1 MPLAKALPAV
11 RRMGLHGLEFD
22 ARGEMRPQDLGPTAL
37 RQLRKLLDDNE
48 LRVCAVEFHTRRGY
62 GVMDELDRRVEA
74 TKAAMKMARALGCDL
89 IVNQVGHIPEDLTKG
104 EGQTLVEVLRD
115 LGHFGQH
122 TGAMLCAETGSETPA
137 DLKRLLDA
145 LPTGALAVTLDPGNL
160 VMNGFSP
167 REAVDVLGDAIR
179 HVHAHDAARDL
190 RQRRGIEVE
199 LGRGEVD
206 FPNLLGALEEHD
218 YRGWLSIERDDAE
231 DPRMEIEAAA
241 QYLAGL

>member
-1 MPLAKALPAV
+1 
-11 RRMGLHGLEFD
+11 MGVHGIEFD
-22 ARGEMRPQDLGPTAL
+22 ARGEMRPQDMGPTAL

-74 TKAAMKMARALGCDL
+74 TKAAMKMARALGCGL
-89 IVNQVGHIPEDLTKG
+89 VVNQVGHIPEDLTTG
-104 EGQTLVEVLRD
+104 EGQVLVEVLRD

-122 TGAMLCAETGSETPA
+122 AGALLAAETGSERPA
-137 DLKRLLDA
+137 DLRRLIDA
-145 LPTGALAVTLDPGNL
+145 LPAGSLVVTLDPGNL

-167 REAVDVLGDAIR
+167 LEAVEKLGQAIH

-190 RQRRGIEVE
+190 RQRRGVEVQ

-206 FPNLLGALEEHD
+206 FPNLFGVLEEHD
-218 YRGWLSIERDDAE
+218 YRGWFSIERDDAD
-231 DPRMEIEAAA
+231 DPTVEIAAA
-241 QYLAGL
+241 VQYLAHL